1 MTTLSPTPRER
12 LLDGQGRPYF
22 LWDTDL
28 TLDAFRAR
36 LADEDPEVRAY
47 FVGKLMRQARPD
59 DVFAFV
65 SPRAIREQWAL
76 TARHLGRSR
85 AFWVWLFGAW
95 ERLGHVW
102 S

>member
-1 MTTLSPTPRER
+1 MTTLTPTPPER
-12 LLDGQGRPYF
+12 LLDARGRPYF

-28 TLDAFRAR
+28 TLEEFRAR
-36 LADEDPEVRAY
+36 LADDDPEVRAY
-47 FVGKLMRQARPD
+47 FVAKLMRQARPD
-59 DVFAFV
+59 DVFEFV
-65 SPRAIREQWAL
+65 SPRAIREQWPL
-76 TARHLGRSR
+76 ITRHLGRTR